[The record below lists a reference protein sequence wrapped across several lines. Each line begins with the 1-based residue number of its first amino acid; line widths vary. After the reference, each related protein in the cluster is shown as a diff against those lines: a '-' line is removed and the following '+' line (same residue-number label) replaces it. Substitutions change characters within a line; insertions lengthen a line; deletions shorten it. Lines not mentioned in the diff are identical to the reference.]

1 MTALVPSR
9 WLWLS
14 LSIRS
19 GEEGRPCDYP
29 STNSRAQSGHHGPGK
44 TCNHAVLQ
52 HLPREPRD
60 GFVFPAGTRVPES
73 TSFDLAY
80 QQMYQRNV
88 ARFQDV
94 RKETLRFEIATR
106 IGGKSSCCSA
116 IGRYLKRGGRI
127 FQKIQIR
134 KFTNDETRYLETS

>member
-73 TSFDLAY
+73 ASFDLAY
-80 QQMYQRNV
+80 QRCIG
-88 ARFQDV
+88 V
-94 RKETLRFEIATR
+94 RTSETLLDF
-106 IGGKSSCCSA
+106 
-116 IGRYLKRGGRI
+116 
-127 FQKIQIR
+127 
-134 KFTNDETRYLETS
+134 ETSIKERWDSRLRLEQVEIRAVRQSVDI